1 MDCSMPD
8 FPVFHYLPE
17 LAQTHGHWVS
27 DAIQPSHP
35 LSFFSFCLQS
45 FPESGSFPMS
55 WLFASGGQRIGA
67 SASASVLA
75 VSTQGWSPL
84 NIYPWM
90 AHTPGF
96 VFPIFN
102 RTSFFL
108 LSDDKWWCVVFF
120 VMRLFPSS
128 PISDFTQEKL
138 LNMSHSL
145 GHELPRIW
153 THGSPF
159 SLLQRKTLN
168 HHCVLDWECQ
178 ASSWTP

>member
-1 MDCSMPD
+1 MTPGTAARQAS
-8 FPVFHYLPE
+8 
-17 LAQTHGHWVS
+17 
-27 DAIQPSHP
+27 
-35 LSFFSFCLQS
+35 LSFTISWSLLTLMSTDSVMPSNHPILCRPFSSGPQS
-45 FPESGSFPMS
+45 FPALGSCPVSQF
-55 WLFASGGQRIGA
+55 FTSGGQRIGA

-75 VSTQGWSPL
+75 VSTQDWSPL

-96 VFPIFN
+96 IFPILN

-128 PISDFTQEKL
+128 PISDFAQEKL

-145 GHELPRIW
+145 GHELPRI
-153 THGSPF
+153 
-159 SLLQRKTLN
+159 
-168 HHCVLDWECQ
+168 
-178 ASSWTP
+178 